1 MDKPIVVLLVILLMF
16 ITVSAAFLLV
26 SISKIPTKTGV
37 IQSTYF
43 IKSQEGGASSSS
55 SSVSVPPLSGTQ
67 ELSEQQLLTEKNLP
81 RGTESEQFAEEQ
93 FLRERRRDR
102 EEHDRSEN
110 AQENDEVIV
119 QPPAQPPPSSE
130 EEQEVEEDQE
140 PQAPAVLFSDSF
152 TSATEPC
159 LNDGATFGSWTVVF
173 AGYGCVSS
181 DGNVLH
187 ASPQISTSSSETH
200 AALVSGP
207 SFSSSFIY
215 ELTLKTETQLR
226 ENAPPNPWEV
236 AWVIWHYTD
245 NDHFYYFIPKPNG
258 WELGKKDP
266 AYPGGQRFLATGSN
280 ILFPINQEYIVEIIQ
295 EGTTMTISVDDTTLV
310 TFTDTETPYT
320 SGAIALYTEDAAVTF
335 DDVVV
340 NTLADAQ

>member
-1 MDKPIVVLLVILLMF
+1 MDKPIVMILIILLIS
-16 ITVSAAFLLV
+16 ITVSAAVLLI
-26 SISKIPTKTGV
+26 SISTKPTKTGV

-43 IKSQEGGASSSS
+43 INSQEDSITSSSS
-55 SSVSVPPLSGTQ
+55 SASVPPLSGTQ
-67 ELSEQQLLTEKNLP
+67 EISEQQLPTKNNLLEEK
-81 RGTESEQFAEEQ
+81 GSEQFAEEQ
-93 FLRERRRDR
+93 FLRDRRRDR
-102 EEHDRSEN
+102 EERDRSEN
-110 AQENDEVIV
+110 AEDNDEIIV
-119 QPPAQPPPSSE
+119 QPQTSTVLST
-130 EEQEVEEDQE
+130 
-140 PQAPAVLFSDSF
+140 VLFSDSF
-152 TSATEPC
+152 TSATAPC
-159 LNDGATFGSWTVVF
+159 LNDGTTFGSWTVVF

-187 ASPQISTSSSETH
+187 ASPQVSTSSSETH

-207 SFSSSFIY
+207 TFSSAPSSSSHGFVY
-215 ELTLKTETQLR
+215 EITVMTADQLR

-236 AWVIWHYTD
+236 AWVIWQYTD
-245 NDHFYYFIPKPNG
+245 NNHFYYFIPKPNG

-295 EGTTMTISVDDTTLV
+295 DGNTMTVSVNDTTLV

-320 SGAIALYTEDAAVTF
+320 SGAIALYTEDASVTF

-340 NTLADAQ
+340 STLAE